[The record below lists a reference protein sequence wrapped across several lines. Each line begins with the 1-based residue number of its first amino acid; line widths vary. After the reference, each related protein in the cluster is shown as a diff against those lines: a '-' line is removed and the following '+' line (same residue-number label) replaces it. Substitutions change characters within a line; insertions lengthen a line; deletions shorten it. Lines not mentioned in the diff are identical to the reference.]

1 MLVQDFLCVNGVDEL
16 VKKYAINARRH
27 PKYPNLVLFKY
38 NQIDSPMGEPIVQEC
53 RGLILDEARD
63 WEVVSYPFRKFFN
76 DSEGHADK
84 LDGDFVVQEKVDG
97 SLCVLYFYDNRWHVS
112 TSGSPDAGGQVHVEQ
127 AQYNTSEAGSM
138 TFAELFWD
146 TYASLSGTLLLDPDC
161 NYMFELT
168 SPFNRIVVRHE
179 KASLTLIGVR
189 NRVTGHELPVSAFS
203 EFGFPVVKEYP
214 LSSMAEVVESF
225 RTMNP
230 LEQEGYVIRGKTR
243 KADGSFPR
251 VKTKHP
257 GYVAIHHMRDHLTNK
272 AMLEVIR
279 TGESSEFLSYF
290 PEVAVDFEIVKGKYL
305 ALVNE
310 LEAAYTAFRNIP
322 VQKDFALALQ
332 AAKVPVT
339 AALFGLRSGK
349 VKSVKEYLA
358 TMNIKNLMDA
368 INVKDVVP
376 QSGFLAVEL

>member
-1 MLVQDFLCVNGVDEL
+1 
-16 VKKYAINARRH
+16 
-27 PKYPNLVLFKY
+27 
-38 NQIDSPMGEPIVQEC
+38 
-53 RGLILDEARD
+53 
-63 WEVVSYPFRKFFN
+63 
-76 DSEGHADK
+76 
-84 LDGDFVVQEKVDG
+84 
-97 SLCVLYFYDNRWHVS
+97 
-112 TSGSPDAGGQVHVEQ
+112 
-127 AQYNTSEAGSM
+127 
-138 TFAELFWD
+138 
-146 TYASLSGTLLLDPDC
+146 
-161 NYMFELT
+161 
-168 SPFNRIVVRHE
+168 
-179 KASLTLIGVR
+179 
-189 NRVTGHELPVSAFS
+189 
-203 EFGFPVVKEYP
+203 
-214 LSSMAEVVESF
+214 
-225 RTMNP
+225 
-230 LEQEGYVIRGKTR
+230 
-243 KADGSFPR
+243 
-251 VKTKHP
+251 
-257 GYVAIHHMRDHLTNK
+257 
-272 AMLEVIR
+272 MLEVIR